1 MTGGEDIVNQTFAH
15 SNANATFWPARD
27 NSHREPLAGGDG
39 PYPEVIAHRVWTAV
53 ASMEGGL
60 TSRLRPTPCPLS
72 PRPFGVGLWR
82 AWVLIPVERAMAAT
96 ILRCQR
102 AGATSR
108 SSYTVTTL
116 WKACWPTSNY
126 SSPPSARS
134 SRATARCCAI
144 T

>member
-39 PYPEVIAHRVWTAV
+39 QYPEVIAHRVWTAV

-96 ILRCQR
+96 ILRCLR
-102 AGATSR
+102 VGATSR
-108 SSYTVTTL
+108 SFYTVTTL

-134 SRATARCCAI
+134 SRATARCCV
-144 T
+144 TT

>member
-1 MTGGEDIVNQTFAH
+1 MSGGEDIVNQSFAH

-39 PYPEVIAHRVWTAV
+39 QYPEVIAHRVWTAV

-72 PRPFGVGLWR
+72 PRPFGAGLWR
-82 AWVLIPVERAMAAT
+82 TWVLIPVERVMAAT
-96 ILRCQR
+96 ILRCPR
-102 AGATSR
+102 FGVTSR
-108 SSYTVTTL
+108 TSYTVTTL
-116 WKACWPTSNY
+116 SKDCWPASSC